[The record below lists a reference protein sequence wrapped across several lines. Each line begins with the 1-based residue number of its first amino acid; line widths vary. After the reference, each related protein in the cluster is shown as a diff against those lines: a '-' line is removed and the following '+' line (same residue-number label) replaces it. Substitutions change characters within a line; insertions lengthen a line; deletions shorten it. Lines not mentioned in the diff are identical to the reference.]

1 MFNAVK
7 IQKKN
12 CDLRSGLFSN
22 IFSLHFKEK
31 NCFINKFMYFIIFFF
46 SLVLWLMCYV
56 FIYIRIVS
64 NLICLCVFKTTIQR
78 SMRTYYY
85 NVVGVYNI
93 FANNQ
98 YLVTFALLQGA
109 RGEFTATSNGN
120 KHNGNNQK
128 TSSKKE

>member
-12 CDLRSGLFSN
+12 CDLRSGLFRN

-46 SLVLWLMCYV
+46 SLVLWLICDV
-56 FIYIRIVS
+56 FISVRIVS
-64 NLICLCVFKTTIQR
+64 NSIGLCVFKTTIQR
-78 SMRTYYY
+78 SMCSYYY
-85 NVVGVYNI
+85 NVVGEYNI
-93 FANNQ
+93 FSNNQ
-98 YLVTFALLQGA
+98 SSVTVALLQGA
-109 RGEFTATSNGN
+109 RGELTSNGN